1 MSALREVKVGMFVLA
16 GFAVLGVVI
25 FLIGEERRAF
35 ASKGTYTT
43 VFQDVQGLRRGSPV
57 RMGGVDI
64 GSVAEVG
71 YGSEADDRKIYVK
84 MQIVESEARRIRGDS
99 VASIEA
105 KGLLGDKMI
114 AISVGS
120 VNKPEVPEGG
130 KIPSRE
136 GNDLGEMMSR
146 LGTISSSVEKVVTNL
161 EATTNTLATPELQ
174 SDIKQGV
181 GALSRILV
189 SVEQGEGYVGRL
201 FKDPEEANRI
211 SRAVEN
217 LEQASAGLAQATRSV
232 NDLIAQVK
240 TGPGLAHEVLYGTE
254 SSQAVA
260 QFGGAA
266 EQIGLTLK
274 GIREGDGFARGLLFG
289 GDPQSQ
295 EIVHNLNDMSEDLK
309 AIASDLRAGRGT
321 LGALL
326 VDPSIYE
333 DLKLVLGNVERNKAL
348 RALVRYSI
356 RRDAP
361 TPRVEDTDPPSTN
374 GSSGASVRP
383 KLEGALEGSSGA
395 KLGGD

>member
-16 GFAVLGVVI
+16 GLAVLGLVI

-35 ASKGTYTT
+35 ASKETYTT

-71 YGSEADDRKIYVK
+71 YGTEADDRKIYVK
-84 MQIVESEARRIRGDS
+84 MAIVESEARRIRADS

-114 AISVGS
+114 SISVGS
-120 VNKPEVPEGG
+120 PDKPEVPPGG
-130 KIPSRE
+130 KVPSRE

-146 LGTISSSVEKVVTNL
+146 LGSISSRVEKVVTNL
-161 EATTNTLATPELQ
+161 EQTTGALAAPEFQ
-174 SDIKQGV
+174 NDIKQGV

-189 SVEQGEGYVGRL
+189 SVEQGDGYIGRL
-201 FKDPEEANRI
+201 FKDPAEADRI
-211 SRAVEN
+211 SRAVQS
-217 LEQASAGLAQATRSV
+217 LEQASAGLDQATRSV
-232 NDLIAQVK
+232 NDIIAQVK
-240 TGPGLAHEVLYGTE
+240 NGPGLAHEVIYGDQ
-254 SSQAVA
+254 SSRAVA
-260 QFGGAA
+260 QFGSAA
-266 EQIGLTLK
+266 EEVGLTLK
-274 GIREGDGFARGLLFG
+274 GIREGDGFARGLLYG
-289 GDPQSQ
+289 GDPHSR
-295 EIVHNLNDMSEDLK
+295 EIVENLSEASEDLK
-309 AIASDLRAGRGT
+309 AIASGLRAGRGT

-326 VDPSIYE
+326 VDPSVYE

-361 TPRVEDTDPPSTN
+361 APNVEDPDPPSPN

-383 KLEGALEGSSGA
+383 KLEGALESTSGA
-395 KLGGD
+395 KLGSE